1 MLPWGMQLTDV
12 LQGSLP
18 LHPSHGGLGEAESDQ
33 AVGQGWAISSQQGPL
48 CGESLCQ
55 SSYVDRERQSQPLLS
70 HPSQF
75 TGVRSAFLSEGSSCS
90 LLLLF
95 AVHRC
100 VCVCVCVCVLD
111 AQSYLTL

>member
-75 TGVRSAFLSEGSSCS
+75 TGVRSASQDQSFPSPF
-90 LLLLF
+90 LLLPHFFLG
-95 AVHRC
+95 VT
-100 VCVCVCVCVLD
+100 
-111 AQSYLTL
+111 S

>member
-1 MLPWGMQLTDV
+1 MLPQECSDV

-18 LHPSHGGLGEAESDQ
+18 SPSIPGWAGGEQRVTKQWAG
-33 AVGQGWAISSQQGPL
+33 GWAISSQQGPL
-48 CGESLCQ
+48 CEEALCQ
-55 SSYVDRERQSQPLLS
+55 VLCGLRETISRLFP

-90 LLLLF
+90 LLLLLF

-100 VCVCVCVCVLD
+100 VCVCVCVRRL
-111 AQSYLTL
+111 SYLTL